1 MQSKLFQ
8 TTGRSLCYELPHG
21 EVLFSHIYFSWD
33 FQKCALV
40 GPNGV
45 GKSTLAKII
54 SGLIKPSS
62 GDLIS
67 EGQVT
72 YLEQFKEPPNSSVAE
87 YLMNLWESPSGDPL
101 LWGNLLDG
109 IPLEKNLK
117 NLSGGEWT
125 RVRISEA
132 LSRGSSLL
140 ILDEPTNNL
149 DRSGREVV
157 LSFVRA
163 YKGALL
169 IISHDRE
176 LLEIVDGVWE
186 LSNQGLQSYGGNYTF
201 YEKQKKSERDLLANK
216 IDRQKREKNKL
227 LKEHRE
233 KLSSQ
238 EKRMRIGAEKASR
251 GGVPKILLGG
261 MKRRAQETYG
271 SIQTDE
277 SDRVESAKDDLKI
290 LLDQQKLRTDLNIDI
305 SGTVIPEGKLVLE
318 AKDLNLHYIASEE
331 PLWSES
337 KNIVMKGPRR
347 WALRGKNG
355 SGKTSFVR
363 ALMGGAENLQIK
375 GDLRLGDVV
384 VRILD
389 QSYSLLN
396 PNQTVLE
403 NIYSVSDRGLVQL
416 RNELAKFQFI
426 GEMVNRRVSDLSG
439 GEKLKA
445 SLARI
450 FLEDPQ
456 PQFLI
461 LDEPT
466 NNLDL
471 ESLAI
476 LENALCVFKGALL
489 IISHDQIF
497 LENIGIDDCLDLD
510 RNSR

>member
-101 LWGNLLDG
+101 LWGKLLDG

-277 SDRVESAKDDLKI
+277 SDPVESARMT
-290 LLDQQKLRTDLNIDI
+290 LRF
-305 SGTVIPEGKLVLE
+305 
-318 AKDLNLHYIASEE
+318 Y
-331 PLWSES
+331 
-337 KNIVMKGPRR
+337 
-347 WALRGKNG
+347 
-355 SGKTSFVR
+355 
-363 ALMGGAENLQIK
+363 
-375 GDLRLGDVV
+375 
-384 VRILD
+384 
-389 QSYSLLN
+389 
-396 PNQTVLE
+396 
-403 NIYSVSDRGLVQL
+403 
-416 RNELAKFQFI
+416 
-426 GEMVNRRVSDLSG
+426 
-439 GEKLKA
+439 
-445 SLARI
+445 
-450 FLEDPQ
+450 
-456 PQFLI
+456 
-461 LDEPT
+461 
-466 NNLDL
+466 
-471 ESLAI
+471 
-476 LENALCVFKGALL
+476 
-489 IISHDQIF
+489 
-497 LENIGIDDCLDLD
+497 
-510 RNSR
+510 